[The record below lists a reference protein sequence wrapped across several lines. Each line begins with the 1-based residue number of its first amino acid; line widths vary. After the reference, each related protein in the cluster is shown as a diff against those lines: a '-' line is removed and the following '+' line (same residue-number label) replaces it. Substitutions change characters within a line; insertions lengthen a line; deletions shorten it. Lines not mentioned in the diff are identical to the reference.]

1 MTHKTEESPTAQAAT
16 PSRLGR
22 ARVYFLAGLLG
33 WTVLVV
39 GAAATG
45 ATTALPTAAVPVPLL
60 LVLGALVG
68 AYARSPRLQAVVAAE
83 DLRLLTA
90 FHGWRIPAGLAFLA
104 YGAQGALPSLFAT
117 VAGWGDVI
125 AGGLALG
132 AALLLPGQGA
142 AVRSVSVR
150 RRYVALHAFGM
161 LDFAV
166 AVGTGFTFSLLG
178 HPLMASVQALP
189 LVLIVFVGVPVTG
202 ALGLAT
208 LHRLLRDTDEELHD
222 QAPVAPPR

>member
-1 MTHKTEESPTAQAAT
+1 
-16 PSRLGR
+16 
-22 ARVYFLAGLLG
+22 
-33 WTVLVV
+33 
-39 GAAATG
+39 
-45 ATTALPTAAVPVPLL
+45 
-60 LVLGALVG
+60 
-68 AYARSPRLQAVVAAE
+68 
-83 DLRLLTA
+83 
-90 FHGWRIPAGLAFLA
+90 
-104 YGAQGALPSLFAT
+104 
-117 VAGWGDVI
+117 
-125 AGGLALG
+125 
-132 AALLLPGQGA
+132 
-142 AVRSVSVR
+142 
-150 RRYVALHAFGM
+150 M